1 MSTFYVAPEIYA
13 KYRDDVVALS
23 NSVQRNYAHH
33 LDPATRTPA
42 LSDAQIGERL
52 GLDEATVREIRC
64 VAEREFY
71 SLDEWQKAIEFKERA
86 CREYARSGLSSVTGR
101 HKPQAQK
108 NRVDPEHR

>member
-1 MSTFYVAPEIYA
+1 MSDFFIDPALYA
-13 KYRDDVVALS
+13 RYRDDVLALS

-52 GLDEATVREIRC
+52 GLEATVVKEIRC
-64 VAEREFY
+64 VAEREYY

-86 CREYARSGLSSVTGR
+86 CREYARKGLSSVTAKYVEAAKKR
-101 HKPQAQK
+101 D
-108 NRVDPEHR
+108 R